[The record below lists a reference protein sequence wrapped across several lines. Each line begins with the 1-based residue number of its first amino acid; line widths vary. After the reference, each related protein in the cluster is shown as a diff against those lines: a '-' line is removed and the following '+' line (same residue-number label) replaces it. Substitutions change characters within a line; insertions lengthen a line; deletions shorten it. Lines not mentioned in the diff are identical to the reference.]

1 MIVNLSQQW
10 FLLPA
15 AKRHGF
21 AELYVKK
28 GNLWILVDCSF
39 IICLEL
45 LLQIMRIFISFYTI
59 LNKSGIFWN
68 VFKFWIFFPKFKKK
82 CNFLKII
89 ESSLS
94 FRFCLKIQ
102 ICLNLAAG
110 SL

>member
-68 VFKFWIFFPKFKKK
+68 VFKFDLQIKMDFSFLFFVQRAGTGGNNKF
-82 CNFLKII
+82 FHA
-89 ESSLS
+89 
-94 FRFCLKIQ
+94 FF
-102 ICLNLAAG
+102 
-110 SL
+110 